1 VSGRSQLTFD
11 QRLRLDEYYVRNW
24 SLWMDIIVL
33 VKTTSTLLQRRG
45 AF

>member
-1 VSGRSQLTFD
+1 MACFRK
-11 QRLRLDEYYVRNW
+11 YYVRNW

-33 VKTTSTLLQRRG
+33 VKTISAVLQRQG